1 MTSPGMPTRHTP
13 RWTPPSLGF
22 CLMVATYSL
31 TLAFFVWG
39 LTTPRL
45 DRIWQLHHELKTG
58 DVYTLTRAD
67 RELLVSS
74 LVRHPAL
81 AEALLPAGHIGI
93 ISAQRDGWIGTPEVS
108 ILRTP
113 RATLSQRILLEIE
126 TPPEH
131 LPYRMTLSGPDWR
144 RELEV
149 RERGTLELPLPPPAA
164 QPELLTLKLEGA
176 GLRADSSSI
185 GVRVTFDPPDD
196 GAGLSDED
204 EEEDRAA
211 EEERATEKE
220 AAAKEDTPDRDRAA
234 HEARPE

>member
-1 MTSPGMPTRHTP
+1 MTVAGTPVRRGP

-22 CLMVATYSL
+22 CLMVSTYAL
-31 TLAFFVWG
+31 TLAFFAWG

-45 DRIWQLHHELKTG
+45 DRVWQLHHQLKTG
-58 DVYTLTRAD
+58 DVYALTRAD
-67 RELLVSS
+67 RQLLISS
-74 LVRHPAL
+74 LARHPAL

-93 ISAQRDGWIGTPEVS
+93 ISAQRDGWIDTPEVS

-113 RATLSQRILLEIE
+113 RATLTQRILLEIQ

-131 LPYRMTLSGPDWR
+131 LPYRMTLQGPGWQ

-149 RERGTLELPLPPPAA
+149 RERGTLVFPLPPPAG
-164 QPELLTLKLEGA
+164 QPELLTLKLEGT

-196 GAGLSDED
+196 SAGFSDED
-204 EEEDRAA
+204 EEEDRTA
-211 EEERATEKE
+211 EEERAAEKE
-220 AAAKEDTPDRDRAA
+220 GAARADRAVR
-234 HEARPE
+234 EARPE